1 MTLLKR
7 LLIQVIA
14 AIAAQ
19 GPPRKPGIEAFIPA
33 MIILGPVLGMP
44 VFATLLAVV
53 RLATRA
59 HPLLREPLLPLAVD
73 STCAGFIIAAEL
85 VRIWRLPIETQL
97 AIYDT
102 LEPEARLRLRARYLT
117 GALATSVL
125 VLDLL
130 WLMIRSP

>member
-19 GPPRKPGIEAFIPA
+19 SAPRKPGIGAFIPA
-33 MIILGPVLGMP
+33 MLILGPALGMP
-44 VFATLLAVV
+44 VFALLLATV
-53 RLATRA
+53 RFITRT
-59 HPLLREPLLPLAVD
+59 HPSLHQSLLPLALD
-73 STCAGFIIAAEL
+73 SVCAGFVIAAEL

-102 LEPEARLRLRARYLT
+102 LQPEARLRLRARYLT
-117 GALATSVL
+117 AALVTCVL
-125 VLDLL
+125 ALDLL
-130 WLMIRSP
+130 VLMVRNP

>member
-14 AIAAQ
+14 AIAAHSA
-19 GPPRKPGIEAFIPA
+19 PRKAGIGAFIPA
-33 MIILGPVLGMP
+33 MLILGPVLGMP
-44 VFATLLAVV
+44 VFAVLLAVV
-53 RLATRA
+53 RLITRM
-59 HPLLREPLLPLAVD
+59 HPPLHESVLPLGLD
-73 STCAGFIIAAEL
+73 SICAGFVIAAEL

-117 GALATSVL
+117 AALASCVL
-125 VLDLL
+125 ALDLL
-130 WLMIRSP
+130 LLMVRNP

>member
-1 MTLLKR
+1 MAQIKR

-14 AIAAQ
+14 AIAAH
-19 GPPRKPGIEAFIPA
+19 GAPRKPGITAFVPA

-44 VFATLLAVV
+44 VFATLLALV

-85 VRIWRLPIETQL
+85 VRVWRLPIETQL
-97 AIYDT
+97 AIYET
-102 LEPEARLRLRARYLT
+102 LEPQARLRLRARYLAS
-117 GALATSVL
+117 ALAVSVL

-130 WLMIRSP
+130 LLMVRSP